1 MNQILYTGGK
11 KGKSPK
17 TGSKSSIQKIVVF
30 FVIAIVIFG
39 IAVIAIGANLL
50 DKVEAPKNEIGNNNT
65 SGNGTSN
72 NNTTPEE
79 PVEQSNIEIRF
90 SSVTDGVKLNVTSNL
105 EIDTI
110 EYWWDE
116 EVPTPVE
123 ATGTEHEVVI
133 PTKQGTHTLKVKV
146 TDINEY
152 EKTKEQLV
160 IGDVEPEV
168 TIGTD
173 GISNYVVKAKDD
185 EQLTKIVIKVN
196 DQVEEIEIND
206 KTFEKAVP
214 IPTGDSI
221 IDVTVYN
228 LNGLSINKKAKI
240 TNFQR

>member
-11 KGKSPK
+11 KGKGPK
-17 TGSKSSIQKIVVF
+17 NSGIQKIILF

-39 IAVIAIGANLL
+39 IAIIAVGGNLL
-50 DKVEAPKNEIGNNNT
+50 NKVEAPKNEIGSNNT
-65 SGNGTSN
+65 G
-72 NNTTPEE
+72 NNTTGE
-79 PVEQSNIEIRF
+79 PPVVQSKIEIKF
-90 SSVTDGVKLNVTSNL
+90 SSVADGVKLNITSAL
-105 EIDTI
+105 QIKTI

-116 EVPTPVE
+116 EEPTTVE
-123 ATGTEHEVVI
+123 GTETTNETIV
-133 PTKQGTHTLKVKV
+133 PTKQGAHTLNVKV

-152 EKTKEQLV
+152 EVTKNQLV
-160 IGDVEPEV
+160 IGDSEPEL

-196 DQVEEIEIND
+196 DQVEEIEINN
-206 KTFEKAVP
+206 KTFEKAVA
-214 IPTGDSI
+214 IPAGDSI

-228 LNGLSINKKAKI
+228 LNGLSVNKKAKI